1 MSTGFLHSFIAAV
14 QASVS
19 VLLVLLSGGI
29 AAHLKLINRTDT
41 KSISK
46 ICARIFLP
54 ALLITKVG
62 SELHA
67 SSADRYLVIVIW
79 GIIVHVVSFLVGLLG
94 HRVLGMPDFVT
105 PAILINNS
113 TSYPLLLITALE
125 DTGILDSLIVTD
137 ETTKQ
142 AIDRAKAYLLV
153 YSTISNCVTFAVGP
167 RLIDSEHAPEDEEED
182 DKIGNGN
189 DNGNQDDDNAVATP
203 DVEAN
208 EETRLLDS
216 HLPNSPHPL
225 RRSSF
230 SFSRSNEVGKPKSK
244 PDHRRPWFVPRQRW
258 NHLSPRAKWWFLFIL
273 DFFNAPLLGAIIGAI
288 VGLVPPFHRAFF
300 NSSDDGGIFTA
311 WLTSALRQIGG
322 LFVSLPVVVAG
333 ITLFCSTKEAR
344 DNNESTMKLPLGTTL
359 YILFVRFIAWP
370 AVSISVI
377 YVLATNTTLLSSDPV
392 LWFCLMM
399 MPTGPSAMKLITLVQ
414 VAEGTEE
421 SEKMTVRLLMVSEI
435 FVDWQLPPANVS
447 RYRTSSRLSCH
458 SPSPEACLPA
468 KPPFRAKTYISFLK
482 PFNLKPSTE
491 QAATP
496 SSSQRSSHSVRTRPP
511 HKPTPYDKT

>member
-1 MSTGFLHSFIAAV
+1 MPTGFLQSFIVAV

-19 VLLVLLSGGI
+19 VLLVILSGGI
-29 AAHLKLINRTDT
+29 AAHLKLIDRADT

-46 ICARIFLP
+46 VCARIFLP

-67 SSADRYLVIVIW
+67 GSASRYLVIVVW
-79 GIIVHVVSFLVGLLG
+79 GIIVHIVSFLVGLWG

-125 DTGILDSLIVTD
+125 DTGILESLIATD
-137 ETTKQ
+137 ETAKQ
-142 AIDRAKAYLLV
+142 AVERAKAYLLV

-167 RLIDSEHAPEDEEED
+167 RLIDSEHAAEDDEEN
-182 DKIGNGN
+182 DKPGN
-189 DNGNQDDDNAVATP
+189 DNDDRGGDIAVVSP

-208 EETRLLDS
+208 EETRLLDG

-230 SFSRSNEVGKPKSK
+230 SFSRPSRGKPKSK
-244 PDHRRPWFVPRQRW
+244 PDRRRPWFMPPQRW
-258 NHLSPRAKWWFLFIL
+258 NPLSPQVKWWFLFIL
-273 DFFNAPLLGAIIGAI
+273 DFFNAPLLGAIIGTV
-288 VGLVPPFHRAFF
+288 VGLVPPLHRAFF
-300 NSSDDGGIFTA
+300 NSSDEGGIFTA

-333 ITLFCSTKEAR
+333 VTLFCSTKEAR
-344 DNNESTMKLPLGTTL
+344 DNNESGINLPVGTTL
-359 YILFVRFIAWP
+359 YVLFVRFIAWP

-377 YVLATNTTLLSSDPV
+377 YALAAKTSLLGSDPV

-399 MPTGPSAMKLITLVQ
+399 MPTGPTAMKLITLVQ
-414 VAEGTEE
+414 VAEGTKE
-421 SEKMTVRLLMVSEI
+421 SEKMTVRLLMASEI
-435 FVDWQLPPANVS
+435 LVDERLPLANV
-447 RYRTSSRLSCH
+447 T
-458 SPSPEACLPA
+458 
-468 KPPFRAKTYISFLK
+468 
-482 PFNLKPSTE
+482 
-491 QAATP
+491 
-496 SSSQRSSHSVRTRPP
+496 
-511 HKPTPYDKT
+511 

>member
-67 SSADRYLVIVIW
+67 GSASRYLVIVIW
-79 GIIVHVVSFLVGLLG
+79 GIIVHIVSFLVGLWG

-125 DTGILDSLIVTD
+125 DTGILESLIVTD
-137 ETTKQ
+137 ETAKQ
-142 AIDRAKAYLLV
+142 AIERAKAYLLV

-167 RLIDSEHAPEDEEED
+167 RLIDSEHAAEDDEED
-182 DKIGNGN
+182 DKTSD
-189 DNGNQDDDNAVATP
+189 DNGNRGDDIAVASP

-208 EETRLLDS
+208 EETRLLDG

-230 SFSRSNEVGKPKSK
+230 SFSRPGGAGKPKSK
-244 PDHRRPWFVPRQRW
+244 PDHRRPWFMPPQRW
-258 NHLSPRAKWWFLFIL
+258 NRLSPPTKWWFLFIL
-273 DFFNAPLLGAIIGAI
+273 DFFNAPLLGAIIGTI

-300 NSSDDGGIFTA
+300 NNSDDGGIFTA

-344 DNNESTMKLPLGTTL
+344 DNNESGMDLPVGTTL

-377 YVLATNTTLLSSDPV
+377 YVLAAKTSLVGSDPV

-414 VAEGTEE
+414 VAEGTKE
-421 SEKMTVRLLMVSEI
+421 SEKLTVRLLTISYLISPV
-435 FVDWQLPPANVS
+435 
-447 RYRTSSRLSCH
+447 LSLTVAG
-458 SPSPEACLPA
+458 SLLAS
-468 KPPFRAKTYISFLK
+468 
-482 PFNLKPSTE
+482 
-491 QAATP
+491 QAAIP
-496 SSSQRSSHSVRTRPP
+496 S
-511 HKPTPYDKT
+511 

>member
-1 MSTGFLHSFIAAV
+1 MSTGFLPSFIAAV

-29 AAHLKLINRTDT
+29 AAHLKLIDRVDT

-67 SSADRYLVIVIW
+67 SSAGRYLVIVVW
-79 GIIVHVVSFLVGLLG
+79 GIIVHIVSFLVGLWG

-137 ETTKQ
+137 ETAKQ
-142 AIDRAKAYLLV
+142 LMERAKAYLLV

-167 RLIDSEHAPEDEEED
+167 RLIDSEHAAEDEDED
-182 DKIGNGN
+182 DKTRDSQGNRHAHIFA
-189 DNGNQDDDNAVATP
+189 AVP
-203 DVEAN
+203 DEEAN
-208 EETRLLDS
+208 EETRLLDN
-216 HLPNSPHPL
+216 HLPNRSPHPR

-230 SFSRSNEVGKPKSK
+230 SFSLPRESGKPQST
-244 PDHRRPWFVPRQRW
+244 PDHRRPWFMSPQRW
-258 NHLSPRAKWWFLFIL
+258 NRLSVRVKWWFLFIL
-273 DFFNAPLLGAIIGAI
+273 DFFNTPLLGAIIGAV
-288 VGLVPPFHRAFF
+288 VGLVPQFHRAFF
-300 NSSDDGGIFTA
+300 NNADNGGIFTA
-311 WLTSALRQIGG
+311 WLTSALKSIGG
-322 LFVSLPVVVAG
+322 LFVTLPVVVAG

-344 DNNESTMKLPLGTTL
+344 DNNESTMNLPLGTTL
-359 YILFVRFIAWP
+359 YILFIRFIAWP
-370 AVSISVI
+370 AVSISTI
-377 YVLATNTTLLSSDPV
+377 YVLAANTSLLGSDPI

-414 VAEGTEE
+414 VAEGSKE
-421 SEKMTVRLLMVSEI
+421 SEKMTVRLLTISYLISPV
-435 FVDWQLPPANVS
+435 
-447 RYRTSSRLSCH
+447 LSLTVAG
-458 SPSPEACLPA
+458 SLLASQSAIPS
-468 KPPFRAKTYISFLK
+468 
-482 PFNLKPSTE
+482 
-491 QAATP
+491 
-496 SSSQRSSHSVRTRPP
+496 
-511 HKPTPYDKT
+511 

>member
-1 MSTGFLHSFIAAV
+1 VVFLTPFHLLYRNRKLENRFQDPHQHPATDTRTVAVGRRDADAAMSTGLTQSFLAAI

-19 VLLVLLSGGI
+19 VLLVLLSGAI
-29 AAHLKLINRTDT
+29 AAHLKLIDRAAT
-41 KSISK
+41 KPISK
-46 ICARIFLP
+46 ICVRIFLP

-62 SELHA
+62 SQLHA
-67 SSADRYLVIVIW
+67 SSIDGYLVIVIW
-79 GIIVHVVSFLVGLLG
+79 GIAVHVVSFLVGLLG
-94 HRVLGMPDFVT
+94 HRVLDMPDYVT

-167 RLIDSEHAPEDEEED
+167 RLIDSEHAPEEDEED
-182 DKIGNGN
+182 DKVASNGNGHSS
-189 DNGNQDDDNAVATP
+189 VSSP

-208 EETRLLDS
+208 EETRLLDA

-230 SFSRSNEVGKPKSK
+230 SFSRPRDDRKPEAK
-244 PDHRRPWFVPRQRW
+244 PDRRRPWFMPRKRW
-258 NHLSPRAKWWFLFIL
+258 NGLSPRVKWWFLFIL
-273 DFFNAPLLGAIIGAI
+273 DFFNAPLLGALIGAV
-288 VGLVPPFHRAFF
+288 VGLVPAFHRAFF

-311 WLTSALRQIGG
+311 WLTSALKSIGG

-333 ITLFCSTKEAR
+333 ITLYCSTKEAR
-344 DNNESTMKLPLGTTL
+344 DNNENAMKMPLGTVL

-370 AVSISVI
+370 AVSISAI
-377 YVLATNTTLLSSDPV
+377 YMLATKTSLVGSDPV

-399 MPTGPSAMKLITLVQ
+399 MPSGPSAMKLITLVQ
-414 VAEGTEE
+414 VAEGSKD
-421 SEKMTVRLLMVSEI
+421 SEKQISKLLTVGSPGYPRFMV
-435 FVDWQLPPANVS
+435 
-447 RYRTSSRLSCH
+447 
-458 SPSPEACLPA
+458 
-468 KPPFRAKTYISFLK
+468 
-482 PFNLKPSTE
+482 
-491 QAATP
+491 
-496 SSSQRSSHSVRTRPP
+496 
-511 HKPTPYDKT
+511 